1 MRGSLRSSGDNPLTQ
16 SGGWKVMP
24 DASTPAAAPGGV
36 PQTDETA
43 PASEA
48 EAKADEEEMHA
59 EEEEQGDE
67 GGLRAM
73 QGTAWTEA
81 VPLRQKTS
89 AARRSRVCLMRMRL
103 C

>member
-1 MRGSLRSSGDNPLTQ
+1 
-16 SGGWKVMP
+16 MP

-43 PASEA
+43 PASEAEVKVEAKA